1 MLLWEEKEAF
11 GGFFPKTGPLPFAT
25 PQNSHR
31 FKRISGKILRHFPCH
46 KHEILAQ
53 NSDGEG
59 CGNSGEILR
68 EFWGVLMTI

>member
-11 GGFFPKTGPLPFAT
+11 GGFSPKQDLSPSQPHKIPIILSRFRVNFKAFPC
-25 PQNSHR
+25 R
-31 FKRISGKILRHFPCH
+31 KRKILAENR
-46 KHEILAQ
+46 
-53 NSDGEG
+53 DGEG